1 MGCFFGGG
9 GNGGEDLV
17 LSSCSNC
24 KLKYLGPWYFMV
36 CIIYIKFKL
45 KEEKPNDT
53 LRPLYI
59 FLNAMH
65 LNLRAKG
72 HFDMSNWLFPSIVL
86 LQYKNIFKI
95 LPDRFSCSYSKK
107 RATTQFFILQAV
119 NTIHQWEMWWEF
131 HQCPGSCRLWQK
143 FQLLL

>member
-1 MGCFFGGG
+1 MFSFWE
-9 GNGGEDLV
+9 NGDEDLV

-24 KLKYLGPWYFMV
+24 KLKYSGPWYFMV

-53 LRPLYI
+53 LWPLYI

-65 LNLRAKG
+65 LNLKAKG

-86 LQYKNIFKI
+86 LQYKNIAEFCQTVS
-95 LPDRFSCSYSKK
+95 LVHAQKK
-107 RATTQFFILQAV
+107 RTTTQFFILQAV

>member
-1 MGCFFGGG
+1 MFSFWE
-9 GNGGEDLV
+9 NGDEDLV

-24 KLKYLGPWYFMV
+24 KLKYLGSWYFMV

-53 LRPLYI
+53 LWPHYI

-65 LNLRAKG
+65 LNLKAKG

-95 LPDRFSCSYSKK
+95 LPHRFSCSYSKK
-107 RATTQFFILQAV
+107 RTTTQFFHFTSNQHNPPMRNVMRILPV
-119 NTIHQWEMWWEF
+119 PKIM
-131 HQCPGSCRLWQK
+131 
-143 FQLLL
+143 